1 MSKRKGF
8 ATERLTQLLSKPFNS
23 VLQTGRDSKAES
35 APDQVP
41 LMTRTNQH
49 PEQGLGT
56 QI

>member
-8 ATERLTQLLSKPFNS
+8 ATERLTQLLSKSFNS